1 MTDTD
6 ALLQDL
12 DRMESRPCA
21 GCGRSLCGHH
31 HVASVIL
38 GFKDAPRCLP
48 CFAEALGQDV
58 DVLRAR
64 LLDYVDGKD
73 CFRQGW
79 IRASGKEGVA
89 DPLRPSCFGSGA
101 AAPPVAP
108 PTSSVPKAD
117 VEWDAGDMGCG
128 DLVLELRFRFEA
140 MKPGSILR
148 VVARDP
154 GAPADM
160 PAWCGMTGH
169 TLVHMSHPV
178 YFIRRKEG

>member
-1 MTDTD
+1 MTDAD

-12 DRMESRPCA
+12 DRMRSLPCA

-31 HVASVIL
+31 HVASVAL

-48 CFAEALGQDV
+48 CFAAALARPV
-58 DVLRAR
+58 DALRDR
-64 LLDYVDGKD
+64 LLDYVQGKD
-73 CFRQGW
+73 CFREAW
-79 IRASGKEGVA
+79 ARADAREGRA
-89 DPLRPSCFGSGA
+89 DCLGAAGPAPDVVPPSA
-101 AAPPVAP
+101 AAPA
-108 PTSSVPKAD
+108 AD

-128 DLVLELRFRFEA
+128 DLVLELRFRFA
-140 MKPGSILR
+140 SMKPGTVLR
-148 VVARDP
+148 LVARDP

-169 TLVHMSHPV
+169 TLLHMSHPV